1 MNKTEICQA
10 ELDLQFLAESDSVN
24 IKNVI
29 DLIQIVAACCWHH
42 MLRCRSPSVFS
53 AHFWCVRS
61 RWEYS
66 SATSLCAAFPL
77 LCQEVCT
84 CWRSRTAASCYKE
97 QDCKVCTYYT
107 QCSNHTGLDSK
118 SHRI

>member
-1 MNKTEICQA
+1 MKETGICQL
-10 ELDLQFLAESDSVN
+10 ELDLQFLAESDSVT
-24 IKNVI
+24 IKNII
-29 DLIQIVAACCWHH
+29 DLIQIVAACGWHH

-53 AHFWCVRS
+53 AHFWCVHS

-84 CWRSRTAASCYKE
+84 RWRSRTAASCYKE
-97 QDCKVCTYYT
+97 QDSKVCICYT
-107 QCSNHTGLDSK
+107 QCSNRTGLASK
-118 SHRI
+118 SHCI